1 MFAILTLNAKIY
13 HAAVD
18 IVESLNEAKINDL
31 IEFCFSNNIINSKGK
46 E

>member
-1 MFAILTLNAKIY
+1 MFAILTLNAIIY
-13 HAAVD
+13 D
-18 IVESLNEAKINDL
+18 IVESLTEAKINDL